1 MAWPVSSTS
10 SNGSPPQTPQTLLVS
25 TPAGM
30 VPWGGSSGANQAP
43 GSPAGDD
50 DGFQLGKIFKV
61 LQRRRRVFIAV
72 FLLVSAA
79 STTWLAYQRLMRPVY
94 QGSFRMLIVDPISP
108 TTGGSSA
115 GEGVEGAIGAVA
127 LNRSRQDLPTLIRV
141 LESPVVLKPVVSQL
155 QQTWP
160 GQPIPRIQ
168 IMRDPGKPGED
179 PANGVLKVEVS
190 GRDQSQLRRSLELLE
205 TSYLGWSLQQRRER
219 LQEAVR
225 FLDEQAPDLERKASV
240 LRGEVQAF
248 RLQHR
253 LLMPETEAA
262 TTRGQVDALRNQLIA
277 QQAELSRLERLRG
290 DVASGRLVTSDFSS
304 QSNDGSGASNGSGG
318 TSVSLTVPN
327 QAELAELAKLDGQL
341 AEARSRFVPGTPLL
355 TQLERARASL
365 IPRIQRKQLE
375 AISAAL
381 SQYQSGIQTTQRQI
395 ALLEGR
401 FDGQPALLRQFGVL
415 EQKLQMAESNLTSYQ
430 RAREQFQ
437 LEIAQNTAP
446 WKVISP
452 GDVGSTPVEP
462 ALGRGLMRAL
472 LLGLAAGAG
481 AALLRERF
489 DHVFHTPGEVR
500 DDLGE
505 SLLGHVPYI
514 SLFEGVRQDKRFML
528 EELDNPRASGS
539 AAYQRF
545 HYQEAFRNL
554 ATSLRF
560 LNSDQ
565 PLRSI
570 ALSSSLP
577 SEGKSLVVILLAK
590 TLSELGQRVL
600 LVDADMRKPQL
611 HHRLGLDNLSGLSNL
626 LTDELADWQS
636 VVHQVPGHT
645 SWDVITAG
653 RTPPDPPRLLSS
665 QRMGQLVSNIADSG
679 GYDLVIYDTPPA
691 LGLADAALVAEQ
703 LDGLIVLV
711 SLGKVDRDLPKEA
724 IRRIRQAGAPVLGV
738 VTNAR
743 NTGGDTEDQVYGF
756 GYRYRYGY
764 GKGGYGYVG
773 YGYGGYANDPAIAYM
788 YYRKKKAPA
797 GDMTAPSSDA
807 GVGTPGNAQPS
818 AGGNGKGQSGKLAA
832 LLPNRSNLRRIRRS
846 IIRWLDG

>member
-1 MAWPVSSTS
+1 VSSSGSNGNPPTQQGLLVS
-10 SNGSPPQTPQTLLVS
+10 GPTGVVPWGTAGGASPPFQTGQPNGSPL
-25 TPAGM
+25 
-30 VPWGGSSGANQAP
+30 
-43 GSPAGDD
+43 GDD
-50 DGFQLGKIFKV
+50 DGFQIGKLLKI
-61 LQRRRRVFIAV
+61 LQRRRRIFIAAL
-72 FLLVSAA
+72 LLVSAA
-79 STTWLAYQRLMRPVY
+79 STGWLAYQRLMRPVY

-108 TTGGSSA
+108 TTGGS
-115 GEGVEGAIGAVA
+115 GEQAEGQGGAIGAVA

-141 LESPVVLKPVVSQL
+141 LESPVVLKPVVNQL
-155 QQTWP
+155 QQLWP
-160 GQPIPRIQ
+160 GQPTPLIQ
-168 IMRDPGKPGED
+168 VLRDPGKPGEE
-179 PANGVLKVEVS
+179 AAFGVLKVEVS

-205 TSYLGWSLQQRRER
+205 SSYLGWSLQQRRER

-262 TTRGQVDALRNQLIA
+262 TTRSQVDQLRNQLIA
-277 QQAELSRLERLRG
+277 QQAELNRLERLSS
-290 DVASGRLVTSDFSS
+290 DVAGGKLVTSDFSS
-304 QSNDGSGASNGSGG
+304 QSSDRSGDAGVAGR

-327 QAELAELAKLDGQL
+327 QAELAELAKLDAEL
-341 AEARSRFVPGTPLL
+341 AEARSRYVPGTPLL

-365 IPRIQRKQLE
+365 IPRIQNKQLE

-381 SQYQSGIQTTQRQI
+381 NQYRSGIQTTQRQI
-395 ALLEGR
+395 TLLESR
-401 FDGQPALLRQFGVL
+401 FDGQPALLRQYGVL
-415 EQKLQMAESNLTSYQ
+415 QQKLQLAEGNLESYQ

-452 GDVGSTPVEP
+452 ANVGSTPVEP
-462 ALGRGLMRAL
+462 ALGKGLMRAL

-505 SLLGHVPYI
+505 TLLGHVPYI
-514 SLFEGVRQDKRFML
+514 KLFEGVRQDKRFLL
-528 EELDNPRASGS
+528 EELDNPGAGGS

-626 LTDELADWQS
+626 LTDELTDWQS
-636 VVHQVPGHT
+636 MVHQVPNHT
-645 SWDVITAG
+645 GWDVITAG
-653 RTPPDPPRLLSS
+653 RNPPDPPRLLSS
-665 QRMGQLVSNIADSG
+665 QRMSQLVSTIAESG
-679 GYDLVIYDTPPA
+679 RYDLVIYDTPPA

-738 VTNAR
+738 VTNSR
-743 NTGGDTEDQVYGF
+743 NLGGENDDQVYGF
-756 GYRYRYGY
+756 NYRYRYRYGY
-764 GKGGYGYVG
+764 GYGGYGG

-788 YYRKKKAPA
+788 YYQKKKFT
-797 GDMTAPSSDA
+797 GSQGGTDESGLPSEA
-807 GVGTPGNAQPS
+807 S
-818 AGGNGKGQSGKLAA
+818 ANGRKTGGLAA
-832 LLPNRSNLRRIRRS
+832 LLPTRGSLRRVRRR
-846 IIRWLDG
+846 ITRWLDG